1 MTKWFGPAAWS
12 NREARAGDRL
22 PFARHVDP
30 TTIRLRDGS
39 LMRTL
44 RVAGF
49 PFETEGDDVLNHLT
63 TVREVVLRSTLNSGL
78 VLYHHLI
85 RRRVHV
91 DLAARFPDPVS
102 AEIDRRWSERL
113 NDKQLFLNE
122 QFLTILV
129 RPPRGKAGL
138 PERLGRIGRRSGEP
152 GGAESLALDSA
163 SAALTAALQPYGAR
177 VLGTYATEAGTFSEP
192 LEFLSAIYNAET
204 RPVLLPEGD
213 TDLGQHIPY
222 SRVSFGLEAIEVR
235 GPSQRVFTSILGIK
249 EYPDATRAGLLDSLL
264 RVPHELVITESFAPV
279 ERQTARERIDL
290 GLRRLRS
297 ADETAATER
306 AEMLAARDGVGA
318 GQISFGD
325 HHLSV
330 LVRSDSLEHL
340 ESATAITAAALAD
353 TGAVAVREDVNLEPS
368 FWGQFPGNEHYVVR
382 RALVSSANAAGLIS
396 LHGFPLGRAKDNH
409 WGDPISVL
417 ETTSATPY
425 FFNFHDGDL
434 GNFTIIGPSG
444 SGKSV
449 VLNFL
454 AAQAQ
459 KMEPRTILFDKDRG
473 SEIFLRALGGRY
485 ERISRGRPTGLN
497 PLGIADSPVNRAF
510 LRDWL
515 GCLLE
520 ASGAEEETIVARAI
534 DEIFAHRG
542 ELRRLRFVR
551 DLVAGGRR
559 PEPGDLA
566 SRLDAW
572 IFDGEHAWLFDNP
585 ADLLEFDNRILGF
598 DMTELLEDRRLR
610 TPVLMY
616 LFHRIEDCL
625 DGSPTMIL
633 IDEAWKALD
642 DPMFAQRIRNWMKTL
657 RKRNGMVGFAT
668 QSAADALDSSIA
680 SAIVE
685 QTATAIFMP
694 NNKAREEEYCAG
706 FGLSAQE
713 LEFVRSLPAHSR
725 CFLVRHANSSVV
737 VRLDLSGMP
746 DLLTVLSGRESSVRR
761 LDELRASV
769 GDDPARWYPL
779 LTRSAWPGEPPSD
792 EHWLEAAE

>member
-22 PFARHVDP
+22 PYAGHVDP
-30 TTIRLRDGS
+30 TTLRLRDGS
-39 LMRTL
+39 LMRSL
-44 RVAGF
+44 QVAGF

-91 DLAARFPDPVS
+91 DLGARFPDPVS
-102 AEIDRRWSERL
+102 AEIDRRWSGRL
-113 NDKQLFLNE
+113 NEKQLFLNE
-122 QFLTILV
+122 QFLTIVV

-138 PERLGRIGRRSGEP
+138 PERLSRFGRRSGES

-163 SAALTAALQPYGAR
+163 TAALTAALQPYGAR
-177 VLGTYATEAGTFSEP
+177 VLGTYTTDLGTCSEP
-192 LEFLSAIYNAET
+192 LELLSAIYNAET
-204 RPVLLPEGD
+204 RPVLLPAAEE
-213 TDLGQHIPY
+213 DLGQHIPY

-235 GPSQRVFTSILGIK
+235 GPSQRSFASILGIK
-249 EYPDATRAGLLDSLL
+249 EYPDTTRAGLLDSLL

-330 LVRSDSLEHL
+330 LVRSDSLVHL
-340 ESATAITAAALAD
+340 ESATALTAAALAD
-353 TGAVAVREDVNLEPS
+353 TGAIGVREDVNLEPS

-382 RALVSSANAAGLIS
+382 RALISRANAAGLIS
-396 LHGFPLGRAKDNH
+396 LHGFPLGQAKDNH

-454 AAQAQ
+454 APKPEDGAT
-459 KMEPRTILFDKDRG
+459 TILFDKDRG

-485 ERISRGRPTGLN
+485 ERISRGKPRDSIPSASRTPRSIERSSGTG
-497 PLGIADSPVNRAF
+497 SPV
-510 LRDWL
+510 W
-515 GCLLE
+515 
-520 ASGAEEETIVARAI
+520 
-534 DEIFAHRG
+534 
-542 ELRRLRFVR
+542 LRR
-551 DLVAGGRR
+551 
-559 PEPGDLA
+559 
-566 SRLDAW
+566 
-572 IFDGEHAWLFDNP
+572 P
-585 ADLLEFDNRILGF
+585 AL
-598 DMTELLEDRRLR
+598 
-610 TPVLMY
+610 
-616 LFHRIEDCL
+616 
-625 DGSPTMIL
+625 
-633 IDEAWKALD
+633 KK
-642 DPMFAQRIRNWMKTL
+642 KT
-657 RKRNGMVGFAT
+657 
-668 QSAADALDSSIA
+668 S
-680 SAIVE
+680 
-685 QTATAIFMP
+685 
-694 NNKAREEEYCAG
+694 
-706 FGLSAQE
+706 
-713 LEFVRSLPAHSR
+713 
-725 CFLVRHANSSVV
+725 
-737 VRLDLSGMP
+737 
-746 DLLTVLSGRESSVRR
+746 
-761 LDELRASV
+761 
-769 GDDPARWYPL
+769 
-779 LTRSAWPGEPPSD
+779 
-792 EHWLEAAE
+792 